1 MYVVQMERTW
11 KYSNHIKYSQ
21 SPKIDLR
28 CKKSDSNTMFTMQ
41 VFIFIFVK
49 LIA

>member
-1 MYVVQMERTW
+1 MYVVPMERT
-11 KYSNHIKYSQ
+11 YNHIKYSK
-21 SPKIDLR
+21 SPNIDLR

-49 LIA
+49 LIV